1 MVSFVLGIFSSN
13 IIAFFLGTTGMT
25 LLGSFRNFTTMSKSI
40 ATLGVSNSLVKLVV
54 ENKEDEKELS
64 LIYSTFF
71 WLFLVISVVVGIVI
85 LIFSSSISELL
96 FFSTDYKIPI
106 QFFSLTLPFI
116 VINTFW
122 ISIYNA
128 FERFKTII
136 LIQVISNVL
145 VFIVT
150 ALLIW
155 KQNIVGGLLAI
166 AISEIIMVL
175 VTFIFIKR
183 EKGFFNFEVKRVLNN
198 KHLKEIR
205 KFSSMALLSAI
216 IIPITLISIRNL
228 LIQSYTFQEAGIWDA
243 VIRLSGFYM
252 LLLSSG
258 LTLYYMPKLA
268 SLSTDEEF
276 KSELKEYF
284 KTLVPIFILMI
295 VLIYL
300 FKNLIINIAF
310 TPEFNKVSEILIWQL
325 LGDFF
330 RIMSLAF
337 GYQILVKTMMFKF
350 FFIEIVYNLSY
361 FILSYYL
368 MQNFASE
375 GVVMAYFFAN
385 VLMFFVFLIMF
396 RKVLF
401 KQKV

>member
-1 MVSFVLGIFSSN
+1 MVSFALGIFSSK

-25 LLGSFRNFTTMSKSI
+25 FLGSFRNFTTMSKSI

-71 WLFLVISVVVGIVI
+71 WLFLMISVVVSSVI

-96 FFSTDYKIPI
+96 FFSTDYKAPI

-136 LIQVISNVL
+136 VIQVVSNVL
-145 VFIVT
+145 VFIIS

-175 VTFIFIKR
+175 VTFIFIKK

-216 IIPITLISIRNL
+216 IIPLTLISIRNL
-228 LIQSYTFQEAGIWDA
+228 LIQNYSFEEAGIWDA

-252 LLLSSG
+252 ILFSSG
-258 LTLYYMPKLA
+258 LTLYYLPKLA

-276 KSELKEYF
+276 KNELKDYF
-284 KTLVPIFILMI
+284 KTLVPLFILMI
-295 VLIYL
+295 ILIFI
-300 FKNLIINIAF
+300 FKDLIIKIAF
-310 TPEFNKVSEILIWQL
+310 TQEFNKVSEILIWQL

-350 FFIEIVYNLSY
+350 FLIEIVYNLSY

-368 MQNFASE
+368 MKTFSSE
-375 GVVMAYFFAN
+375 GVVMAYFYSN
-385 VLMFFVFLIMF
+385 LLMFFILLFMF
-396 RKVLF
+396 RKIFYKNHV
-401 KQKV
+401 